1 VAYPTSAE
9 YSEQPFVAPGVSDT
23 GLTLRAFLPFS
34 SARLRENVWNYT
46 GKAYVLDSWVMCQQP
61 ILYNETMA
69 YNSNALTING
79 SLLAL
84 VNTPQLMNAM
94 SPNANGNYG
103 LANFSCI
110 ARVDMGYPNE
120 WPITL
125 CQLSGGSDSE
135 EFTSDTGNE
144 YERFTGGLVVTI

>member
-1 VAYPTSAE
+1 
-9 YSEQPFVAPGVSDT
+9 
-23 GLTLRAFLPFS
+23 
-34 SARLRENVWNYT
+34 
-46 GKAYVLDSWVMCQQP
+46 MCQQP